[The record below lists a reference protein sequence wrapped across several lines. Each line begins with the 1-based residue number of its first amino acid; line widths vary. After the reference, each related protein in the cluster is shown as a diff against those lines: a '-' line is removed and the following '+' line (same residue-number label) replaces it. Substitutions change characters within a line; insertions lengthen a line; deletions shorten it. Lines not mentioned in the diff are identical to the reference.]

1 MGICY
6 TGYSYFNGGNIA
18 VITQRI
24 KNNITIGLLLLAMAV
39 VPLVS
44 LQQVAV
50 AVDNKSNT
58 NVANTL
64 SVTPVRSDVEIPA
77 GTSKTIQVTVTNT
90 SEDTVVVTPIENDF
104 IAKGEDGKPSLIL
117 DADQYAPTHSL
128 KRYTKPL
135 TNVTLTP
142 GKATVVDVVVTM
154 PKDARAGG
162 YFGAIRFIPAA
173 TEDGGQVN
181 MSGSVASLML
191 VTVPGNFKEKLTL
204 TEFNVQQNGK
214 SGKYF
219 QNPNNLTASFRF
231 VNDGDVQNAPFGN
244 ISVKKGDKVVYSY
257 QFNEEAPRSVVLPD
271 SARRW
276 DVPLKNIGT
285 FGHYTVEAT
294 LTYGKANKTVNVTQ
308 DFWVVPLVMII
319 GGIVG
324 ILVLIGVIVAIV
336 AFLRSYKKRIINSY
350 GRGGRRH

>member
-1 MGICY
+1 MGE
-6 TGYSYFNGGNIA
+6 NIA

-24 KNNITIGLLLLAMAV
+24 KNNITIGLLL
-39 VPLVS
+39 
-44 LQQVAV
+44 VAV
-50 AVDNKSNT
+50 AITSVFVVQPVAHAADENI
-58 NVANTL
+58 ANTL
-64 SVTPVRSDVEIPA
+64 KITPVRRDIEIAA
-77 GTSKTIQVTVTNT
+77 GASQAVQVTIMNT
-90 SEDTVVVTPIENDF
+90 SETPVVVQAIQNDF
-104 IAKGEDGKPSLIL
+104 IAKGEDGTPAIIL
-117 DADQYAPTHSL
+117 DADEYAPTHSL
-128 KRYTKPL
+128 KRYMTPL
-135 TNVTLTP
+135 PNISLGAKESKTIEVTITI
-142 GKATVVDVVVTM
+142 

-173 TEDGGQVN
+173 TADGGQVN

-191 VTVPGNFKEKLTL
+191 VTVPGDFKEKLTL
-204 TEFNVQQNGK
+204 TNFHVQQNGK
-214 SGKYF
+214 DGKYF
-219 QNPNNLTASFRF
+219 QNPNNLSASFRF
-231 VNDGDVQNAPFGN
+231 ANDGDVQNAPFGN

-257 QFNEEAPRSVVLPD
+257 EFNQTAPRDVVLPD

-276 DVPLKNIGT
+276 DVPLKNIDT

-308 DFWVVPLVMII
+308 EFWVVPLVVIV

-324 ILVLIGVIVAIV
+324 LLVLIGVIVTIV